1 MSDIFIT
8 NTLTN
13 KKERFTP
20 REEGEVSMYVC
31 GMTVQDYPHLG
42 HARAYITFDII
53 KRFLRHKGFQIKHV
67 QNYTDIDDK
76 IIAKAQAE
84 GTSFDQV
91 AKKYTEAYQ
100 KDMQKLS
107 IEPADEYPLATE
119 HIPEIIDMIE
129 TLINNGSAYQID
141 GDVYYSIRSK
151 KDYGKLSG
159 RSLDDLRAGERVE
172 VDPRKKDPMDFAL
185 WKSSKP
191 GEPFWESPW
200 GPGRPGWHIECSA
213 MSLKHLGMSFDIHGG
228 GQDLIFPHHE
238 NEIAQAESY
247 AQNQPFVRYWLHN
260 GFVNLNAEK
269 MSKSTGNFVY
279 LHQLLEQFDGQII
292 RLFVLSTFYRSPVD
306 FTEEGLES
314 AQASLEGLAATARD
328 SYSLITE
335 EQQDHEDA
343 IKHLLNG
350 ITVNHQGFDSSMND
364 DFNTP
369 AALAYLYALKDEI
382 NNFINIIKSGAGNGD
397 IDALN
402 KARHTLVLLAAVMG
416 LNIDSKSF
424 IVSADTAKPYRKEE
438 LEVSQDRLT
447 KKIQDTDL
455 EYPPVK
461 SVIEELIKMRLFAKS
476 ERNFTDS
483 DSIREDLSQRGVFL
497 EDTRLGTRYYAKS
510 W

>member
-1 MSDIFIT
+1 MSDIYVT

-13 KKERFTP
+13 KKEEFVP
-20 REEGEVSMYVC
+20 GKEGQVSMYVC

-42 HARAYITFDII
+42 HARAYITFDVI
-53 KRFLRHKGFQIKHV
+53 KRFLKHKGFQVKHV

-76 IIAKAQAE
+76 IIAKAQTE
-84 GTSFDQV
+84 GTSFDKV
-91 AKKYTEAYQ
+91 ARKYTEAYQ
-100 KDMQKLS
+100 KDMKKLN
-107 IEPADEYPLATE
+107 IQPADEYPLATE
-119 HIPEIIDMIE
+119 HMPEIIEMIE
-129 TLINNGSAYQID
+129 MLINNGAAYQVD

-172 VDPRKKDPMDFAL
+172 IDPRKKDPMDFAL

-191 GEPFWESPW
+191 GEPAWDSPW

-213 MSLKHLGMSFDIHGG
+213 MSLKHLEMGFDIHGG

-238 NEIAQAESY
+238 NEIAQSESY
-247 AQNQPFVRYWLHN
+247 ALSEPFVRYWLHN

-279 LHQLLEQFDGQII
+279 LHQLLERFDGQII

-314 AQASLEGLAATARD
+314 TKSSLEGLMSAASDA
-328 SYSLITE
+328 YSQVSE
-335 EQQDHEDA
+335 GKPDHDHQ
-343 IKHLLNG
+343 IKHLLNN
-350 ITVNHQGFDSSMND
+350 ITENHQGFDRSMSD

-369 AALAYLYALKDEI
+369 AALSYVYALKDAI
-382 NNFINIIKSGAGNGD
+382 NGFVKTIKGGAGEGD

-402 KARHTLVLLAAVMG
+402 KARHTLVTLAAVMG

-424 IVSADTAKPYRKEE
+424 LIPGDQTQEYNETEIGLKTGRLPEKVLDKDIEFPPTRSLAEE
-438 LEVSQDRLT
+438 LM
-447 KKIQDTDL
+447 
-455 EYPPVK
+455 
-461 SVIEELIKMRLFAKS
+461 KMRLFAKS
-476 ERNFTDS
+476 QKNFADS
-483 DSIREDLSQRGVFL
+483 DRIRDELTERGIFL
-497 EDTRLGTRYYAKS
+497 EDTRLGTRYYAKP